1 MEIDIDLNKRI
12 EWIKARV
19 ELDALTE
26 EYIRLQMQEAVIET
40 INKLNE
46 QLNNKLNKKINGY

>member
-1 MEIDIDLNKRI
+1 MVRFLTDKQNKMEIDIDLNKRI

-26 EYIRLQMQEAVIET
+26 QYIRLQMQEAVIET
-40 INKLNE
+40 IKKLKN
-46 QLNNKLNKKINGY
+46 